1 MKYGLPYK
9 GSKNKLATRIVE
21 LLPKKKHLVDLF
33 CGGCA
38 VTHAAMMTDK
48 YEHIIINDLN
58 PMCPTFF
65 LDVLAGRY
73 KDERRW
79 ISREEFHRL
88 KATDPYVAF
97 VWSFGNN
104 LRDYL
109 YGEKIEPLKRAMHYA
124 IFFHDYE
131 PERDFGMD
139 LSFIEPIEGER
150 ERYLA
155 VKHYM
160 QEHPDA
166 FFLLPRITSN
176 NNLAK
181 GTSDCKKKSP
191 HTYKEITRLQSLEAI
206 NNVNKIGG
214 GYKRASEHATLHSNL
229 HPGADVFNANA
240 IMRYRT
246 QCGGGKISSHTEDY
260 RNVPIPQDSV
270 IYCDIPYQDTNRY
283 QKSGFDY
290 EAFYEWCSN
299 QTEPIFIS
307 SYSLPEDKF
316 VCVAEF
322 SHRSTLSASANVA
335 TKERVFV
342 PVHQAE

>member
-21 LLPKKKHLVDLF
+21 LLPKRKHLVDLF

-65 LDVLAGRY
+65 LDVLAGKY

-88 KATDPYVAF
+88 KHTDPYVAF

-104 LRDYL
+104 LCSYL

-131 PERDFGMD
+131 PARELGMD

-160 QEHPDA
+160 QTHPDA
-166 FFLLPRITSN
+166 FFCSQTT
-176 NNLAK
+176 
-181 GTSDCKKKSP
+181 G
-191 HTYKEITRLQSLEAI
+191 
-206 NNVNKIGG
+206 
-214 GYKRASEHATLHSNL
+214 
-229 HPGADVFNANA
+229 
-240 IMRYRT
+240 RT
-246 QCGGGKISSHTEDY
+246 
-260 RNVPIPQDSV
+260 
-270 IYCDIPYQDTNRY
+270 
-283 QKSGFDY
+283 
-290 EAFYEWCSN
+290 
-299 QTEPIFIS
+299 
-307 SYSLPEDKF
+307 
-316 VCVAEF
+316 
-322 SHRSTLSASANVA
+322 
-335 TKERVFV
+335 
-342 PVHQAE
+342 

>member
-38 VTHAAMMTDK
+38 VTHAAMLTDK

-65 LDVLAGRY
+65 LDVIAGKY
-73 KDERRW
+73 KDENRW

-88 KATDPYVAF
+88 KHTDPYVAF

-131 PERDFGMD
+131 PARELGMD
-139 LSFIEPIEGER
+139 LAFIEPIEGER

-155 VKHYM
+155 VKSYM
-160 QEHPDA
+160 QTNPDA
-166 FFLLPRITSN
+166 FFLLQPTTSDRR
-176 NNLAK
+176 LAN
-181 GTSDCKKKSP
+181 GTSDCEKKSQ
-191 HTYKEITRLQSLEAI
+191 HTYKEITRLQSMEAV
-206 NNVNKIGG
+206 NNLNIIRGG
-214 GYKRASEHATLHSNL
+214 VQATLGTATSRIKSRRTSD
-229 HPGADVFNANA
+229 AYTANA

-246 QCGGGKISSHTEDY
+246 ACGGGKISSHAEDY
-260 RNVPIPQDSV
+260 RNIIIPQDSV
-270 IYCDIPYQDTNRY
+270 VYCDIPYQDTNRY
-283 QKSGFDY
+283 QKDGFDY
-290 EAFYEWCSN
+290 EAFYTWCSN

-322 SHRSTLSASANVA
+322 THRSTLSASANVA
-335 TKERVFV
+335 VKERVFV
-342 PVHQAE
+342 PIHQG

>member
-65 LDVLAGRY
+65 LDVLAGKY

-88 KATDPYVAF
+88 KSTDPYVAF

-131 PERDFGMD
+131 PAKELGMD
-139 LSFIEPIEGER
+139 LAFIEPIEGER

-155 VKHYM
+155 VKRYM
-160 QEHPDA
+160 QENPNA
-166 FFLLPRITSN
+166 FFLSTCTISN
-176 NNLAK
+176 NRQQN
-181 GTSDCKKKSP
+181 GISECGRKST
-191 HTYKEITRLQSLEAI
+191 HIYKEITRLQSMEAI
-206 NNVNKIGG
+206 KNLNINRGG
-214 GYKRASEHATLHSNL
+214 VQTALGSATLRISTGIT
-229 HPGADVFNANA
+229 PDCSIANA

-246 QCGGGKISSHTEDY
+246 PCGGG
-260 RNVPIPQDSV
+260 
-270 IYCDIPYQDTNRY
+270 
-283 QKSGFDY
+283 
-290 EAFYEWCSN
+290 
-299 QTEPIFIS
+299 
-307 SYSLPEDKF
+307 
-316 VCVAEF
+316 
-322 SHRSTLSASANVA
+322 
-335 TKERVFV
+335 
-342 PVHQAE
+342 

>member
-9 GSKNKLATRIVE
+9 GSKNKLTTRIVE

-48 YEHIIINDLN
+48 FEHIIINDLN

-88 KATDPYVAF
+88 KHTDPYVAF

-104 LRDYL
+104 LSTYL
-109 YGEKIEPLKRAMHYA
+109 YGPKIEPLKRAMHYA
-124 IFFHDYE
+124 IFFRDYE
-131 PERDFGMD
+131 PARELGMD
-139 LSFIEPIEGER
+139 LTFIEPIEGER

-166 FFLLPRITSN
+166 FFLLQRTTSSN
-176 NNLAK
+176 NQPK
-181 GTSDCKKKSP
+181 EDSDCKKKSP
-191 HTYKEITRLQSLEAI
+191 HIYKEITRLQSTEAV
-206 NNVNKIGG
+206 NNLNNIRG
-214 GYKRASEHATLHSNL
+214 GYKRPWELEHLERIRVLHQIAVPRTPPCVTAQHVGGVKYL
-229 HPGADVFNANA
+229 HTPTTTGTS
-240 IMRYRT
+240 RYHKT
-246 QCGGGKISSHTEDY
+246 
-260 RNVPIPQDSV
+260 
-270 IYCDIPYQDTNRY
+270 
-283 QKSGFDY
+283 
-290 EAFYEWCSN
+290 A
-299 QTEPIFIS
+299 
-307 SYSLPEDKF
+307 
-316 VCVAEF
+316 
-322 SHRSTLSASANVA
+322 
-335 TKERVFV
+335 
-342 PVHQAE
+342 

>member
-21 LLPKKKHLVDLF
+21 LLPKRKHLVDLF

-48 YEHIIINDLN
+48 FEHIIINDLN

-88 KATDPYVAF
+88 KHTDPYVAF

-131 PERDFGMD
+131 PARELGMD

-166 FFLLPRITSN
+166 FFLLSTNDRRNRPTLKES
-176 NNLAK
+176 
-181 GTSDCKKKSP
+181 TVSQKSP
-191 HTYKEITRLQSLEAI
+191 HIYKELERLNSYESTHTTNQIANNLNNIRGGGTNDLGKCSTSNQYGYYTRLQYRERHHALPH
-206 NNVNKIGG
+206 NTWGG
-214 GYKRASEHATLHSNL
+214 
-229 HPGADVFNANA
+229 
-240 IMRYRT
+240 
-246 QCGGGKISSHTEDY
+246 
-260 RNVPIPQDSV
+260 
-270 IYCDIPYQDTNRY
+270 
-283 QKSGFDY
+283 
-290 EAFYEWCSN
+290 
-299 QTEPIFIS
+299 
-307 SYSLPEDKF
+307 
-316 VCVAEF
+316 
-322 SHRSTLSASANVA
+322 
-335 TKERVFV
+335 
-342 PVHQAE
+342 

>member
-21 LLPKKKHLVDLF
+21 MLPQRKHLVDLF

-48 YEHIIINDLN
+48 FEHIIINDIN

-65 LDVLAGRY
+65 LDVIAGKY

-131 PERDFGMD
+131 PARELGLD
-139 LSFIEPIEGER
+139 LAFIDSIEGER
-150 ERYLA
+150 DRYLA

-160 QEHPDA
+160 QENPDA
-166 FFLLPRITSN
+166 FFLLRNTTSN
-176 NNLAK
+176 SSQPNE
-181 GTSDCKKKSP
+181 TSGCVKKSP
-191 HTYKEITRLQSLEAI
+191 HTYKEITRLQSLEAV
-206 NNVNKIGG
+206 NNLNTIRGG
-214 GYKRASEHATLHSNL
+214 TSGIPNLQHYTATCILEQMYST
-229 HPGADVFNANA
+229 
-240 IMRYRT
+240 RT
-246 QCGGGKISSHTEDY
+246 PPCVTEPNVGGGKISSHSDDY
-260 RNVPIPQDSV
+260 RNILIPQDSV
-270 IYCDIPYQDTNRY
+270 VYCDIPYQDTNRY

-290 EAFYEWCSN
+290 EAFYEWCSR
-299 QTEPIFIS
+299 QSEPVFIS
-307 SYSLPEDKF
+307 SYAMPEDKF

-322 SHRSTLSASANVA
+322 SHRSTLCASANNAV
-335 TKERVFV
+335 KECVFV
-342 PVHQAE
+342 PVHQAK